1 MKVVSRPRFALAVV
15 LIDTS
20 IWIEVHRGRFDLE
33 AFVEPGEIAI
43 CPPIAQELLQGVQ
56 SPERF
61 MIVWETVLA
70 AKMLDD
76 PMPLA
81 RFEYAAEIHRRCRE
95 QGFVIASSHDCLIA
109 ACAIAAKVPL
119 LQRDHDFE
127 VMADFV
133 PLELLRNRN

>member
-1 MKVVSRPRFALAVV
+1 MAVV

-20 IWIEVHRGRFDLE
+20 IWIEVHRGRFELE
-33 AFVEPGEIAI
+33 RFVDSGEIAI

-61 MIVWETVLA
+61 TIVWETLLSA
-70 AKMLDD
+70 RMLDD

-81 RFEYAAEIHRRCRE
+81 RFEYAAEIYRRCRE
-95 QGFVIASSHDCLIA
+95 TGFVIASSHDCLIA
-109 ACAIAAKVPL
+109 ACAIEAQVPL

-127 VMADFV
+127 VMAGVV
-133 PLELLRNRN
+133 PLELLRNV